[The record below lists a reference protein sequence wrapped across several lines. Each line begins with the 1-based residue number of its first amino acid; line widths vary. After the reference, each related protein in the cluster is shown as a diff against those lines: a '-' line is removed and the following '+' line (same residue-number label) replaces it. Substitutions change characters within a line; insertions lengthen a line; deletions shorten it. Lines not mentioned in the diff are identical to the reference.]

1 MKNQTL
7 NELLFDNKTTTDP
20 DQWFSTLF
28 IPDNE
33 TNLES
38 ILKERHDQEFK
49 DQLKQLYPILAVFT
63 ILLAFASCYLFV
75 LLTLWERYGMDP
87 MKRGIKNRVS
97 QNLSFKR
104 MVLKKLKI
112 DFRSCQALQN
122 FVS

>member
-104 MVLKKLKI
+104 MVIKKLKI